1 MFYHRTSADG
11 FADLGPHGK
20 NQKMSITLTL
30 TEWNEII
37 DHLQNSQKYLKDRS
51 DKGDTI
57 YRAAWMAGIIDDKLD
72 KKICKLGLI

>member
-1 MFYHRTSADG
+1 MLVERTSADL

-37 DHLQNSQKYLKDRS
+37 DHLQNSQKYLEDRS
-51 DKGDTI
+51 RGSGFW
-57 YRAAWMAGIIDDKLD
+57 AGWMASFIDDKLE
-72 KKICKLGLI
+72 KKIIKLN